1 MTIKK
6 NKFRFRFYLVLYSYF
21 LIYFIAPTLIMLGI
35 FPFYLVEIPF
45 LNILLG
51 IGVILLGG
59 YIFLWKIP
67 WFLYKGSGF
76 KKKYYPILPITS
88 LIFYSLCLVLYIS
101 LSPQERNTVKVYQKE
116 ASTILSSNIKASQV
130 FFIENGKLATSTK
143 DLGEYISIT
152 GCKKNNYRFCR
163 NSNSALENYSDKE
176 ITRWYTPSGSHEVE
190 MKSGNDQNIFVATP
204 TGKIKKKGYGVSG
217 CFNSKNGKT
226 KILEMDTK
234 GTNVEIANCSD

>member
-21 LIYFIAPTLIMLGI
+21 LIYFIAPTLVMLGI

-67 WFLYKGSGF
+67 WFLYKCSGF

-130 FFIENGKLATSTK
+130 FFIENWKLATSTK

-163 NSNSALENYSDKE
+163 NSNSALENYSDK
-176 ITRWYTPSGSHEVE
+176 
-190 MKSGNDQNIFVATP
+190 
-204 TGKIKKKGYGVSG
+204 
-217 CFNSKNGKT
+217 
-226 KILEMDTK
+226 
-234 GTNVEIANCSD
+234 